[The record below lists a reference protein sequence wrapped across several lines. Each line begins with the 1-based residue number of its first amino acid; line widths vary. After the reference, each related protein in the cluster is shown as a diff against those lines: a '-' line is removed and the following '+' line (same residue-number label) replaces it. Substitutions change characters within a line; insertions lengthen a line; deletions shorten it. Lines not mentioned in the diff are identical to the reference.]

1 MYLLFKAF
9 LGGKDNSNHFR
20 TDLNYN
26 YSLVWY
32 DMKKIKYRVMIAILC
47 NIFDIM
53 KPKTWEKASSGKV
66 DSSLL

>member
-1 MYLLFKAF
+1 MVKHICTDVGQPTSILRCQYDVTMYLLFKAF

-32 DMKKIKYRVMIAILC
+32 DMKKIKYRVVY
-47 NIFDIM
+47 
-53 KPKTWEKASSGKV
+53 EV
-66 DSSLL
+66 